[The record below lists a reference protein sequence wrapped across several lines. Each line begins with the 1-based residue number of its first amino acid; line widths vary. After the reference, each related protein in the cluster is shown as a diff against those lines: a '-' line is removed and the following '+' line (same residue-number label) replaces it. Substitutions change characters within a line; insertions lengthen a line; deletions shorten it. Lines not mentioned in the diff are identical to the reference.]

1 MGARLLG
8 LALALLML
16 VAGGLSAV
24 ESFGWIGNDPAPS
37 GGARATLGP
46 ILAGLGVALAYV
58 TLRKRR

>member
-1 MGARLLG
+1 
-8 LALALLML
+8 ML